1 MISGH
6 TPSVRKYDKNNSS
19 FCNNPLFEVICQTK
33 VRLGKN
39 KCVKRCEVLFV
50 EATCQKERNLLNGK
64 ELMLPMTPS
73 FDVSKKAKSFLK
85 IKKLRLF
92 G

>member
-19 FCNNPLFEVICQTK
+19 FLNNPLFEVICQTK

-39 KCVKRCEVLFV
+39 KCVKRYEVLFV

-73 FDVSKKAKSFLK
+73 FDISKKAKSFLK